1 MVGEKIYL
9 KRKLAGI
16 ADHLWDSL
24 AVLTYPKIT
33 GKESE
38 SIGEGILVSGEKCVL
53 LS

>member
-33 GKESE
+33 VHFGGHLFSITGFAMGKRASQ
-38 SIGEGILVSGEKCVL
+38 
-53 LS
+53 